1 MGLVFSVPL
10 VPRAVC
16 GFQLALNN
24 FLMTGERKKE
34 REGVRE
40 K

>member
-1 MGLVFSVPL
+1 MGFVFFCTSSA
-10 VPRAVC
+10 RAVC
-16 GFQLALNN
+16 DSQLALDN
-24 FLMTGERKKE
+24 FLMNGERKKE